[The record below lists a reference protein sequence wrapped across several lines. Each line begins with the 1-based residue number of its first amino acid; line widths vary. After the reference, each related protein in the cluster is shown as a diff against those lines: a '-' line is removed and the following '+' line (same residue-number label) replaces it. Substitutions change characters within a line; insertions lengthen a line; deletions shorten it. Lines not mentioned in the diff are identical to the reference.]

1 MKPGG
6 GEKLPKFHAFVQEQN
21 LRGLCPSVSKPKYKF
36 VFSPKK
42 EFWNLFHIFTA
53 QFIAHFNTSTYT

>member
-1 MKPGG
+1 MLLLQAMKFRKLEKKKDFAGVLKPGG

-21 LRGLCPSVSKPKYKF
+21 LRGLCPSVSKPTYKF

-42 EFWNLFHIFTA
+42 KF
-53 QFIAHFNTSTYT
+53 